1 MAWWRQRNRDEDL
14 ERELRSHLE
23 LEASEQQDNGLSPE
37 AARYSARRALG
48 NATRVKEDTR
58 AAWGGV
64 WIETAVQDIR
74 LAARALLKRRG
85 VSAMAI
91 LTLALGTGAN
101 TSIFSVVNAVLLRP
115 LPFRDAGRLVTVWG
129 YNRPKGF
136 NTDQVSPLDFADSK
150 AQNHVFENMAASTD
164 AMYTLT
170 GWGEPTPVIGYQFS
184 ANFFQV
190 LGVNALIGRSFLPD
204 EEEPGKNHVAVL
216 SYRLWQRR
224 FGGDPSL
231 VSKTVTLEAAPY
243 TVIGIMPPGVEYPGT
258 TELWTP
264 LTIPREAM
272 NDRAYRFLRIVARL
286 KPEVTIRQ
294 AQTEMSD
301 IARRLSREHSETNK
315 DEDATNIIGLRE
327 MISGDIRPPLLILL
341 CAVGFVL
348 LIACAN
354 VSNLLLVQAASRQ
367 KELAVR
373 SALGASRSRLIRQL
387 LTESI
392 VLGLASGVL
401 GLLLAWIS
409 TGILVTLIPA
419 AIANVKFPRLE
430 QIPIDGRVLAFALA
444 LSFVSALIFGAIP
457 AFSAARRETNESLK
471 ESERSFAGSLPGRR
485 FRSVLVAVEV
495 ALSLVLLAAAGLT
508 IKSFAHLLGGDL
520 GFNPQN
526 VLTLR
531 LLLPQQKYST
541 EQKQRAFSEQILNRL
556 EALPGVKAV
565 GSATFLPLSG
575 WWGSRGVSMAESK
588 APGQQRV
595 AVWSSVSPGYFRA
608 LRVSL
613 VKGRLFSNADASGT
627 TPVAIVSQSLARQL
641 APEGALLDKRIN
653 VDGLK
658 YPVTVV
664 GVVADIHQLGMTS
677 EMTSEIYLPYSQV
690 PVPIICLAIQTAN
703 DPASL
708 AAAAQHEIW
717 SEDKDQAVSFVMSMQ
732 QLVSESLVPQRVLT
746 WVLSVF
752 AGMAFLM
759 SAVGIYAVIS
769 FSVAQR
775 THEIGL
781 RVALGAHPR
790 DVLKLVV
797 GQGLVPVTIGLAF
810 GLAVSFGLLRLLS
823 SLLYGVRPS
832 DPLILTAVSV
842 ALLGSALLAS
852 YVPARR
858 ATRVDPT
865 IALRYE

>member
-1 MAWWRQRNRDEDL
+1 MGWWRRRTRDEDL

-23 LEASEQQDNGLSPE
+23 LEAAEQQENGLTPE

-48 NATRVKEDTR
+48 NTTLIKESTR

-64 WIETAVQDIR
+64 WLESAGQDVR
-74 LAARALLKRRG
+74 LAVRALLKRRG
-85 VSAMAI
+85 VSALAI

-101 TSIFSVVNAVLLRP
+101 TSIFSIVNAVLLRP

-136 NTDQVSPLDFADSK
+136 TTDQVSPLDFADWK
-150 AQNHVFENMAASTD
+150 TQNQVFEAMAASTD

-170 GWGEPTPVIGYQFS
+170 GRGEPTPIIGYQFS
-184 ANFFQV
+184 PNFFQV
-190 LGVNALIGRSFLPD
+190 LDVNPLLGRGFLPD
-204 EEEPGKNHVAVL
+204 EDEPGKNHVTVL

-224 FGGDPSL
+224 FGGDPML
-231 VSKTVTLEAAPY
+231 LGKTVTLDAVPY

-264 LTIPREAM
+264 LTVPREAT

-286 KPEVTIRQ
+286 KPAVTLRQ
-294 AQTEMSD
+294 AQTEMSA
-301 IARRLSREHSETNK
+301 IALRLSREHPETNR

-327 MISGDIRPPLLILL
+327 MISGDIRPSLLILL

-392 VLGLASGVL
+392 VLGLASGVV
-401 GLLLAWIS
+401 GLLLAWVWTRS
-409 TGILVTLIPA
+409 LVTLIPA
-419 AIANVKFPRLE
+419 ATSNLKVPRLD
-430 QIPIDGRVLAFALA
+430 QIPIDARVLAFALA
-444 LSFVSALIFGAIP
+444 VSFVSALVFGCIP
-457 AFSAARRETNESLK
+457 ALSATRRETNDSLK
-471 ESERSFAGSLPGRR
+471 DSERSLAGSLPGRR
-485 FRSVLVAVEV
+485 FRSTLVAVEV

-508 IKSFAHLLGGDL
+508 IKSFAYLLRGDL

-531 LLLPQQKYST
+531 LLLPPQKYPT
-541 EQKQRAFSEQILNRL
+541 EERQRAFSDQILNRL
-556 EALPGVKAV
+556 HALPGVRAV
-565 GSATFLPLSG
+565 GSVTFLPLSG
-575 WWGSRGVSMAESK
+575 WWGTRGVSMAESMTRS
-588 APGQQRV
+588 QQRV
-595 AVWSSVSPGYFRA
+595 AVWSSVTPGYFKA
-608 LRVSL
+608 LRVSMI
-613 VKGRLFSNADASGT
+613 KGRLFSSADATGT
-627 TPVAIVSQSLARQL
+627 DPVAIVSQSLARQL
-641 APEGALLDKRIN
+641 ALEGDLLDKRIN

-658 YPVTVV
+658 QPVTVV

-677 EMTSEIYLPYSQV
+677 DMISEIYLPYSQV
-690 PVPIICLAIQTAN
+690 PAPIICFAIQTEN
-703 DPASL
+703 DPASV
-708 AAAAQHEIW
+708 AGAAQRAIW
-717 SEDKDQAVSFVMSMQ
+717 SEDKDQAVSFVMSLQ
-732 QLVSESLVPQRVLT
+732 QLTAESLAPQRVLT
-746 WVLSVF
+746 LVLGVF

-775 THEIGL
+775 THEIGV
-781 RVALGAHPR
+781 RVALGAHPW
-790 DVLKLVV
+790 DVLRLVV
-797 GQGLVPVTIGLAF
+797 RQGLLPVTIGLAF
-810 GLAVSFGLLRLLS
+810 GLTVSFGLLRLLS
-823 SLLYGVRPS
+823 SLLYGVRPT
-832 DPLILTAVSV
+832 DPLVLTTVSI
-842 ALLGSALLAS
+842 ALLGASLIAS

-858 ATRVDPT
+858 ATRVDPLT
-865 IALRYE
+865 ALRYE